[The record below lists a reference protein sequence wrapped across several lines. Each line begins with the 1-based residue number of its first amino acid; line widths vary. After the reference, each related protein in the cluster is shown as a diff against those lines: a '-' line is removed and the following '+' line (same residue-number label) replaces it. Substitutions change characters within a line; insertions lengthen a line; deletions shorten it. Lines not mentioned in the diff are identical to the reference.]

1 MIFTYFSA
9 IIALIIGTYTDIK
22 SRIIPV
28 YLFPVTAIVNTI
40 LVVSF
45 STEINII
52 YSLLGALL
60 CLIAYSSVIFFGG
73 GGGDIIMMT
82 CLGWM
87 FGVKMI
93 ICVVFITTL
102 IYAIGLIVNRF
113 IKKEPLLNLTLPYAP
128 FVLAG
133 TFVSICISLIFR

>member
-1 MIFTYFSA
+1 MIITYLSA
-9 IIALIIGTYTDIK
+9 IIALIIGSYTDIK
-22 SRIIPV
+22 SRTIPI
-28 YLFPVTAIVNTI
+28 YLFPATAIVNTT

-45 STEINII
+45 SIKFNFI

-60 CLIAYSSVIFFGG
+60 CLIAYFSVVFFGG
-73 GGGDIIMMT
+73 GGTDIIMMT

-93 ICVVFITTL
+93 ICVVFVTTL
-102 IYAIGLIVNRF
+102 IYAIGLVVNHF
-113 IKKEPLLNLTLPYAP
+113 IKKEPLLSLTLPYVP

-133 TFVSICISLIFR
+133 TFISICISLIF